1 MYSSSSSFALRLCV
15 IFSVNLITLIPD
27 YVNSY
32 LGWKFN
38 CKRNSTLYGLTFMGN
53 RKTVGGV
60 AYVLNS
66 FLGMTSFVGVILF
79 TAVLV
84 TKLGQASKWRK
95 KTTLGYHQHQSMS
108 TRDQKTVKMIVLIA
122 TILIVCYS
130 PSALISTAAFIIG
143 NEFDRLGKYVNV
155 FLNVLKLLNGKYGF

>member
-1 MYSSSSSFALRLCV
+1 
-15 IFSVNLITLIPD
+15 
-27 YVNSY
+27 
-32 LGWKFN
+32 
-38 CKRNSTLYGLTFMGN
+38 MGN

-66 FLGMTSFVGVILF
+66 FLGMTSFVGVILL

-143 NEFDRLGKYVNV
+143 NEFDIMGKYVNICSATWSLAFPVQAINSSVNIFLYYSMSSKYREALHEV
-155 FLNVLKLLNGKYGF
+155 FLNSSKLLNVK